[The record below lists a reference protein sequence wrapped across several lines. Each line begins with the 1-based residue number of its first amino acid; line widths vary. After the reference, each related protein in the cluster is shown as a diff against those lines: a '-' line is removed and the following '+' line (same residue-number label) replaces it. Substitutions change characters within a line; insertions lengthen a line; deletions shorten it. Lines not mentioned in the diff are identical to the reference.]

1 MAIIQRFWT
10 YARERPPVKTAVFFG
25 ALHGSAAFCLFAL
38 LSGDPRFPS
47 LNLWYALATASLF
60 NACFWINDDI
70 KDEAFD
76 RLHNPTRAAVRGAVK
91 YADLKIVALSMFIL
105 MAAINVGRGFPTDV
119 ALIWLL
125 MLALWTKA
133 YYFPEAMEQSFAL
146 TISTG
151 GHPMLILG
159 NLYFYAA
166 FTTSGQISSLPIVP
180 VIAVC
185 VSLSAPIMAWEI
197 ARKTRAAEQETSF
210 PSYSKRWGVRNAAL
224 IPPVYYLII
233 TTTFA
238 LVGSSFGLSNRF
250 IIAQII
256 VGATAT
262 AVFVQFAVRPTASR
276 NHLRRTA
283 ELYDVFSKLA
293 IIAEVA
299 IQLKGLAN
307 P

>member
-10 YARERPPVKTAVFFG
+10 YARERPPVKTAAFFG
-25 ALHGSAAFCLFAL
+25 ALHASAAFCFFSL
-38 LSGDPRFPS
+38 LGGHPRMPTS
-47 LNLWYALATASLF
+47 NLWYALVTAGLF

-76 RLHNPTRAAVRGAVK
+76 RLHNPKRATVRGAVK
-91 YADLKIVALSMFIL
+91 YADLKIVALATFLL
-105 MAAINVGRGFPTDV
+105 MAVINVGRGPPTDV

-133 YYFPEAMEQSFAL
+133 YYFPEAMERSFAL

-151 GHPMLILG
+151 GHPMLVLG

-166 FTTSGQISSLPIVP
+166 FVASGQNATLPIIP

-185 VSLSAPIMAWEI
+185 VALAAPIMAWEI
-197 ARKTRAAEQETSF
+197 ARKTRAADQETAF

-224 IPPVYYLII
+224 IPPTYYLLIMVI
-233 TTTFA
+233 QI
-238 LVGSSFGLSNRF
+238 LVTLSFGLSNRF
-250 IIAQII
+250 IITQITI
-256 VGATAT
+256 ASTA
-262 AVFVQFAVRPTASR
+262 AVVFVFFAVRPTARR

-283 ELYDVFSKLA
+283 ELYDVVSKFA

-299 IQLKGLAN
+299 IQLKGFAN